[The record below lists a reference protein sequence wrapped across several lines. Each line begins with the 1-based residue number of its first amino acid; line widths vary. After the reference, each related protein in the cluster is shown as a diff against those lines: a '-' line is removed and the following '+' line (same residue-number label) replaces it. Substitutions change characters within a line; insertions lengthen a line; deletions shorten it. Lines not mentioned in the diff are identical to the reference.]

1 MDLEAIF
8 VEVRTFC
15 DGTVRRHFEGDDD
28 TSRRNIDG
36 FSGVSN
42 QIWR

>member
-15 DGTVRRHFEGDDD
+15 DGTVRRHFEGVD